1 MSDGEYKE
9 AQKFYKSL
17 RLKGSK
23 YQFKNNLGVRIKC
36 FGVAAPNGHAELH
49 EREIIVGIV
58 EMVGPAPSFEDL
70 VARLGLEAFDKV
82 DVVYGFSESFKDAW
96 NETIGVEPEGGL

>member
-1 MSDGEYKE
+1 MSSKEYKE

-23 YQFKNNLGVRIKC
+23 YQFENSLGVRIKC

-49 EREIIVGIV
+49 EQ
-58 EMVGPAPSFEDL
+58 D
-70 VARLGLEAFDKV
+70 
-82 DVVYGFSESFKDAW
+82 
-96 NETIGVEPEGGL
+96 